1 MAGPGTGAQGPGP
14 PDTGQLSPDPQRQ
27 KTDQDGTSKTDPS
40 LKAAQHANEE
50 EPNGQLTERPLGKK
64 LETDSEKHSS
74 SPLPGPTTEA
84 VGPPPKVVLWSDK
97 VKANPPS
104 EARITEDA
112 ARKSHMLRGVW
123 NPVQIKQLM
132 TTIMTA
138 WTKCSNDTWTEDE
151 EKMRAEAEFPATAR
165 RDDAIRAWTQREH
178 AIFIK
183 YLSGDLDLQH
193 PPNIIKEIL
202 VSEHRAMVE
211 DMHDTYFNVTLTAI
225 VPASVRLSVH
235 TPHVTILKEIFNANT
250 DDHTGHAMVRVFQQD
265 VKRLSFDGNQ
275 TLHAV
280 FYSKRASA
288 RWQNKTLRLKAAVIT
303 LRYTER
309 LPEEKGVGVYTN
321 AQMELQFAIRVYGGT
336 SLGLAT
342 LTRVFASFSG
352 AQILDAEYART
363 TRTEIYDNRN
373 VTIRFAQRHCPTD
386 LKGISRILLGTVEL
400 TIHHFQQHL
409 RRPCTKCLNPW
420 HGASRCRTKPEN
432 IEAVQSKS
440 TRKFTEPVVQV
451 PTATK
456 IEVSVKILTISS

>member
-1 MAGPGTGAQGPGP
+1 M
-14 PDTGQLSPDPQRQ
+14 
-27 KTDQDGTSKTDPS
+27 
-40 LKAAQHANEE
+40 
-50 EPNGQLTERPLGKK
+50 
-64 LETDSEKHSS
+64 
-74 SPLPGPTTEA
+74 
-84 VGPPPKVVLWSDK
+84 
-97 VKANPPS
+97 
-104 EARITEDA
+104 
-112 ARKSHMLRGVW
+112 
-123 NPVQIKQLM
+123 
-132 TTIMTA
+132 
-138 WTKCSNDTWTEDE
+138 
-151 EKMRAEAEFPATAR
+151 
-165 RDDAIRAWTQREH
+165 
-178 AIFIK
+178 
-183 YLSGDLDLQH
+183 
-193 PPNIIKEIL
+193 
-202 VSEHRAMVE
+202 
-211 DMHDTYFNVTLTAI
+211 
-225 VPASVRLSVH
+225 
-235 TPHVTILKEIFNANT
+235 
-250 DDHTGHAMVRVFQQD
+250 
-265 VKRLSFDGNQ
+265 
-275 TLHAV
+275 
-280 FYSKRASA
+280 
-288 RWQNKTLRLKAAVIT
+288 KAAVIT